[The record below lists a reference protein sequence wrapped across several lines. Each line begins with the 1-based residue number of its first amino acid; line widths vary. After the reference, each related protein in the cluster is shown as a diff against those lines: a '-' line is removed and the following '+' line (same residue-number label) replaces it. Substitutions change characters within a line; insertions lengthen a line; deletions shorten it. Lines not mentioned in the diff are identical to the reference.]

1 MTAMESQDDGDEIT
15 ATAMIMNIRA
25 LVITRTMTANG
36 DENNRTK
43 MAVADYSHDD
53 VATAVAQAQVAALV
67 AKHKH

>member
-1 MTAMESQDDGDEIT
+1 
-15 ATAMIMNIRA
+15 MNIRA

-36 DENNRTK
+36 DENNRTT